1 MVNQVLCPPLFW
13 RQAGAKVTI
22 ANGHGDHA
30 GGVPGLNV
38 AQVVANVEALLRR
51 ETEFPGGKQ

>member
-1 MVNQVLCPPLFW
+1 MLCPPLFW